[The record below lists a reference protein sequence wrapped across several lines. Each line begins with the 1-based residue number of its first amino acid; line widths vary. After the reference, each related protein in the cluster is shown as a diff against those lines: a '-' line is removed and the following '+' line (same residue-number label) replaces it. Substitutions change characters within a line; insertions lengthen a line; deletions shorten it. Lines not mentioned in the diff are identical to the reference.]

1 MLKVFKSI
9 IYTLK
14 DHRSA
19 ALNTTGQ
26 WEAENNSEET
36 IGRSGMVINAQAHF
50 FFIKKT
56 IGKTQ

>member
-50 FFIKKT
+50 FLLKRL
-56 IGKTQ
+56 